1 MDFSIKRHKKLYI
14 KKCYSFLV
22 GKVAKEKTSV
32 ARLVKGIILSRPAVR
47 ECLIMDI
54 INYSGLARLLVEDL
68 QKKGVKT
75 SVGAV
80 KMALIRI
87 GEELKKEKSSF
98 EEKIKGVA
106 AKTVIELQSDLT
118 VITAEKRSFL
128 SKVNPLSKIMETAR
142 FFQLTQGVETFTLVI
157 SSEEKDRVIRTL
169 GKENI
174 VDLIEQ
180 QTAIILISPEEIIE
194 TPGFVAFVTSALS
207 SNGINI
213 TQVISCHKDTIFV
226 VDRRVA
232 PKAYQVLEE
241 LILRMREA

>member
-1 MDFSIKRHKKLYI
+1 M
-14 KKCYSFLV
+14 
-22 GKVAKEKTSV
+22 AKEKISV

-80 KMALIRI
+80 KMAL
-87 GEELKKEKSSF
+87 KKEKSSF
-98 EEKIKGVA
+98 EEKIKSVA

-128 SKVNPLSKIMETAR
+128 SRVDPLSRIMETAR

-157 SSEEKDRVIRTL
+157 SSEEKDRVIRIL

-194 TPGFVAFVTSALS
+194 TPGFIAFVTSALS

-226 VDRRVA
+226 VDRKVA
-232 PKAYQVLEE
+232 PKAYQALEE
-241 LILRMREA
+241 LIFRMRGA